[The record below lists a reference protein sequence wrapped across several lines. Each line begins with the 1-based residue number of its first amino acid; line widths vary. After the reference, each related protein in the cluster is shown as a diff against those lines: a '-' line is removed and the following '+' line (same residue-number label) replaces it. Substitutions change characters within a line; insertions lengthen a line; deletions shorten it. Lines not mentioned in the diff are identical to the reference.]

1 MGFVLSDNRTRFGA
15 FLKMR
20 LSRFVSNWV
29 PAIAW
34 MVLIFLG
41 SSDMFSAGQTSR
53 FIVPFLRWLDPQI
66 SWAAINTI
74 QTVIR
79 KLGHVTEYAILA
91 VLLWRALDGNKSIKA
106 RISILFI
113 VVSFACAI
121 FAASDEFH
129 QSFVPSRTASPHDVI
144 VDICGAFI
152 GLAICWMFAG
162 KKSSRTFATAL
173 DSSERR
179 HPDI

>member
-1 MGFVLSDNRTRFGA
+1 
-15 FLKMR
+15 MR

-91 VLLWRALDGNKSIKA
+91 VLLWRALDGNKSIKGSRSCLSLCRLPA
-106 RISILFI
+106 PSSQRAMNFI
-113 VVSFACAI
+113 NRLCRHA
-121 FAASDEFH
+121 
-129 QSFVPSRTASPHDVI
+129 PPRRT
-144 VDICGAFI
+144 
-152 GLAICWMFAG
+152 M
-162 KKSSRTFATAL
+162 
-173 DSSERR
+173 
-179 HPDI
+179 